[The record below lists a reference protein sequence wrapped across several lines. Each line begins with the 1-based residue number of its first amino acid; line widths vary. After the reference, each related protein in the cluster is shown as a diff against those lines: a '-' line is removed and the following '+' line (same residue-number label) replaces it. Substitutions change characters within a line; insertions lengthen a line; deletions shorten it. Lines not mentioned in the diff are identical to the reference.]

1 MPEDIFDTILRLHG
15 QPGIGIVIFT
25 QGIALPVKRDR
36 VMAKKILPWI
46 KSVGSSKLLAIRSRL
61 RRCSASA

>member
-25 QGIALPVKRDR
+25 QYQGIALPAKRDR
-36 VMAKKILPWI
+36 VMAKQILPWM
-46 KSVGSSKLLAIRSRL
+46 KSLGSSKLLAIRVS
-61 RRCSASA
+61 